1 LLPFI
6 VTVLLGLGTAG
17 APPGPFPQ
25 TFSLSLGWTA
35 PGDDG
40 KVGRA
45 QVYSLRYST
54 APITESN
61 FAIATQ
67 VSGVPAPGASG
78 AIENVTVTGLV
89 QNTTYYFALKTRD
102 EAGNWS
108 ALSNVVRYPAVTTDV
123 EDVLPNAARCSA
135 PWPNPARTVVRCA
148 LALPERADVEAEVF
162 SVTGR
167 RVRSLASGWRP
178 AGRGDL
184 EWDLRDENGVPVAT
198 GVYWL
203 RARLGDR
210 VWSHPVTVVR

>member
-1 LLPFI
+1 MLPLI
-6 VTVLLGLGTAG
+6 VTVLIGLGTSG
-17 APPGPFPQ
+17 VPPGSSPPP
-25 TFSLSLGWTA
+25 FSLSLSWTA

-45 QVYSLRYST
+45 QAYSLRYST

-67 VSGVPAPGASG
+67 VSGMPAPGAAG
-78 AIENVTVTGLV
+78 AIEDVTVTGLE

-108 ALSNVVRYPAVTTDV
+108 ALSNVVRYPMVATAV
-123 EDVLPNAARCSA
+123 EDGLPGGARCSA
-135 PWPNPARTVVRCA
+135 PWPNPARTAVHCA
-148 LALPERADVEAEVF
+148 LVLPERAEVEAEVF

-167 RVRSLASGWRP
+167 RVRSLASGWRN
-178 AGRGDL
+178 AGRSDL
-184 EWDLRDENGVPVAT
+184 EWDLRDENGVRVAA

-203 RARLGDR
+203 RARLADR